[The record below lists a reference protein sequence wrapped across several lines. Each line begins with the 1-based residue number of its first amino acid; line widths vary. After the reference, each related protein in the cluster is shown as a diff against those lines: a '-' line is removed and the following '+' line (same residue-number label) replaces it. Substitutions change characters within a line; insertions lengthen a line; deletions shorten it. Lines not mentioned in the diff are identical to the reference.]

1 MNKRS
6 KKPSGFWGNLKTRP
20 LLYNVVVLAM
30 IVVGVVL
37 VSAIA
42 MHFGTRHGSH
52 RTVPDFS
59 GVHLADVEKAAAR
72 RGLQIIVNDS
82 LFVPAYEG
90 GIVLDQL
97 PKSGAQ
103 VKAGRKVYV
112 TINSMRQKMVK
123 VPYVAGRSLRQAK
136 NMLEVAGLEIERL
149 DYVDDIATNYV
160 LEAYCDGVQLTPESS
175 LEAEM
180 GSGVVLTVG
189 IQDRAVGAEV
199 PKLIGL
205 TLQRAKSRL
214 WEMGLNVGKVTYD
227 DDVDLLDK
235 KSARVYYQSVDYGRE
250 AALGDK
256 VRLKLSLD
264 SEKVE
269 RASID
274 ADTIAK
280 RIFARRLEEERI
292 ADSLKN
298 LENVAPTPAGE
309 ESQSETTD
317 DFFM

>member
-1 MNKRS
+1 
-6 KKPSGFWGNLKTRP
+6 
-20 LLYNVVVLAM
+20 
-30 IVVGVVL
+30 
-37 VSAIA
+37 
-42 MHFGTRHGSH
+42 
-52 RTVPDFS
+52 
-59 GVHLADVEKAAAR
+59 
-72 RGLQIIVNDS
+72 
-82 LFVPAYEG
+82 
-90 GIVLDQL
+90 
-97 PKSGAQ
+97 
-103 VKAGRKVYV
+103 
-112 TINSMRQKMVK
+112 MVK

-160 LEAYCDGVQLTPESS
+160 LEAYCDGVQLTPESA

-264 SEKVE
+264 GEKVE

>member
-6 KKPSGFWGNLKTRP
+6 KKPNGFWQNLKTRP
-20 LLYNVVVLAM
+20 LLYNMVVIAM
-30 IVVGVVL
+30 IVAGVVL

-52 RTVPDFS
+52 RTVPDFA
-59 GVHLADVEKAAAR
+59 GVHLADAEQAAAK